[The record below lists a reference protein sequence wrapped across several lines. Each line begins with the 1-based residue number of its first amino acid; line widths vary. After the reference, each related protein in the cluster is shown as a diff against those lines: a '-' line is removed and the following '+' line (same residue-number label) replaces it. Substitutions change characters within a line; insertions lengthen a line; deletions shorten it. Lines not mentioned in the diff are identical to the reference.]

1 MKRLLG
7 SVLIGSLLVGWVGM
21 AQAQEGKSEGAPKK
35 EPPRHTKME
44 CEIVSV
50 DATARTIEVKSGDKT
65 EKLVLSE
72 KCKIKK
78 DGKEA
83 ALADLKAGEKCTCTV
98 YEKKEGPRSVGR
110 IVVGEDKE
118 EKKKE

>member
-1 MKRLLG
+1 M
-7 SVLIGSLLVGWVGM
+7 VAWAGM
-21 AQAQEGKSEGAPKK
+21 GFAADEPKSEGAPKR
-35 EPPRHTKME
+35 EPPKRAKME

-83 ALADLKAGEKCTCTV
+83 TLGDLKAGEKCTCTV

-110 IVVGEDKE
+110 IVVGEDPEK
-118 EKKKE
+118 EKKEDK